1 MIVRSGM
8 GVLVM
13 GIAGEQG
20 TYWTEKM
27 AAYGTRIV
35 GGTDSGRGGGRHLE
49 VPVWA
54 SAGEATRSESVD
66 VAALFVSAQ
75 DTKAAALDAVRA
87 GIRKI
92 VCVTEQVPVHD
103 AMYIIA
109 EARAAGAVVLG
120 PGSAGVVTTSEA
132 FVGVMPAFD
141 KRVFSP
147 GTIGII
153 ARSGRHG
160 ILASQTLVQA
170 GLGVS
175 AFIAIGSDPIVGT
188 TTRDALIAL
197 DTDPRTRAI
206 ALIGDVGGGL
216 EEDTALYASTMEKP
230 VVAYIDNAAAPSRRR
245 HGSYA
250 GADARCPVETAAA
263 LRAAGVQVTQTL
275 ADMAGQLHSIVGRA

>member
-1 MIVRSGM
+1 M

-13 GIAGEQG
+13 GMAGKQG

-27 AAYGTRIV
+27 VAYGTRII
-35 GGTDSGRGGGRHLE
+35 GGTDPGRGGERHLE
-49 VPVWA
+49 LPVWS
-54 SAGEATRSESVD
+54 SAAEATRNESVD
-66 VAALFVSAQ
+66 VAALFVPPRE
-75 DTKAAALDAVRA
+75 TKTAALDAIRA

-92 VCVTEQVPVHD
+92 VCVTERVPVHD

-120 PGSAGVVTTSEA
+120 PGTAGVVTTGEA

-141 KRVFSP
+141 ERVFSP
-147 GTIGII
+147 GTIGVI
-153 ARSGRHG
+153 ARAGRHG
-160 ILASQTLVQA
+160 ILASETIVQA

-175 AFIAIGSDPIVGT
+175 AFIAIGSEPIVGT

-216 EEDTALYASTMEKP
+216 EEDAALYASTMDKP
-230 VVAYIDNAAAPSRRR
+230 VVAYIDSGAAPSERR
-245 HGSYA
+245 GSYA
-250 GADARCPVETAAA
+250 GPGARCLVATVAA
-263 LRAAGVQVTQTL
+263 LRAVGVQVTETL
-275 ADMAGQLHSIVGRA
+275 ADMTGQLRSVVGRA